1 LTETASEET
10 AANMQRR
17 WIWILCFL
25 AFAATV
31 SPAALAQTSG
41 KQCGLTPEQGLAL
54 RRISNLRFSPG
65 GNRLALVVS
74 VPPKTVL
81 PTRHIWVY
89 DVATGHLRQFT
100 DSPKSEYDPEWSPDG
115 KRLAFLSDRN
125 EKPGLYVMPADG
137 GEARPLTEK
146 DRTVTS
152 FAWSPDGTKIAFIGP
167 DPETAAEKK
176 KKEEKKDA
184 FVVDKDNRLPRLWV
198 VDVAGGK
205 PNAISP
211 ERWRV
216 SSAKWLPA
224 GGALVIS
231 ATSRP
236 QEDYPT
242 NRIYRVDAAS
252 GQTQEIAAPRGPFED
267 LRVAPDGKSVSYV
280 ASPVFGPAP
289 HDLYVQPLAGGAA
302 RDLTATSINRVIRS
316 YQWRPDGR
324 LTVLAQF
331 GFEYRLY
338 DVSASGGAKPLAKLL
353 QNPMSFAVSHSGTI
367 AFVGETSTAAPE
379 LWVRKENGE
388 AQKVSDFNKAWAGI
402 ALQPVHIVRYKS
414 FDGLEIEAG
423 LYDPCGTTQRTHLPV
438 IFLIHGGPT
447 GAWTNSINTWA
458 QLLVARGYAVF
469 TPNVRGSTGY
479 SEKFVDLNRADWG
492 GKDFHDVMAG
502 VDHLVAEG
510 VADPNRLGITG
521 WSYGGYMTEWAITQ
535 TNRFKAAVAGGGMT
549 DLLSEF
555 GTENIP
561 GYDSWFWG
569 WSSENPFRFL
579 RHSPLIFAKNVKT
592 PLLMVHGENDPIDPI
607 GQDEEFYRALKYY
620 GTTVEFVKY
629 PREPHGFREKNH
641 QLDWQ
646 HRMLDW
652 FEKYNPTKANANGT
666 K

>member
-1 LTETASEET
+1 
-10 AANMQRR
+10 MQRR

-31 SPAALAQTSG
+31 PASALAQTAG
-41 KQCGLTPEQGLAL
+41 QNCGLTPGQALTL
-54 RRISNLRFSPG
+54 RRISSLRFSPQG
-65 GNRLALVVS
+65 DRLALVVS

-81 PTRHIWVY
+81 PTSHIWVY
-89 DVATGHLRQFT
+89 EVASGHLRQFT
-100 DSPKSEYDPEWSPDG
+100 DSPKSEFDPEWSPDG

-125 EKPGLYVMPADG
+125 GPASLYMMDASG
-137 GEARPLTEK
+137 GEARPLLEK
-146 DRTVTS
+146 DRTVSS
-152 FAWSPDGTKIAFIGP
+152 FAWSPDGTKIAYIGP

-176 KKEEKKDA
+176 EKEEKKDA
-184 FVVDKDNRLPRLWV
+184 FVVDKDNRLPRLWIL
-198 VDVAGGK
+198 DVKSGAVR
-205 PNAISP
+205 AISP

-216 SSAKWLPA
+216 SSAEWLPA
-224 GGALVIS
+224 GDALIAS

-252 GQTQEIAAPRGPFED
+252 GKMQEISTPRGPFGD
-267 LRVAPDGKSVSYV
+267 LRVSPDGKSVAYL
-280 ASPVFGPAP
+280 ASPAFGPAP
-289 HDLYVQPLAGGAA
+289 HDLYVQPLAGGEA
-302 RDLTATSINRVIRS
+302 RDLTATSINRVVQG
-316 YQWRPDGR
+316 YDWRPDGS
-324 LTVLAQF
+324 LVAMAQT
-331 GFEYRLY
+331 GFENRLY
-338 DVSASGGAKPLAKLL
+338 DVARSGSATALAKFPA
-353 QNPMSFAVSHSGTI
+353 NPMSFAVSHSGTI
-367 AFVGETSTAAPE
+367 AIVGETSTTAPE
-379 LWVRKENGE
+379 LWVRQGRGE
-388 AQKVSDFNKAWAGI
+388 ARKITDFNKAWAGI
-402 ALQPVHIVRYKS
+402 ALSPLHVVHYKS
-414 FDGLEIEAG
+414 FDDLEIEAG
-423 LYDPCGTTQRTHLPV
+423 LYYPCGSTQRNHLPT

-447 GAWTNSINTWA
+447 GAWLNSINTWA
-458 QLLVARGYAVF
+458 QLLAARGYAVF

-479 SEKFVDLNRADWG
+479 GENFVDMNRADWG
-492 GKDFHDVMAG
+492 GKDFRDVMAG

-521 WSYGGYMTEWAITQ
+521 WSYGGYMTQWAITQ

-569 WSSENPFRFL
+569 WSSDNPYRFL
-579 RHSPLIFAKNVKT
+579 QHSPLVFAKNVKT

-652 FEKYNPTKANANGT
+652 FAKYIPTKANANGT
-666 K
+666 N

>member
-1 LTETASEET
+1 
-10 AANMQRR
+10 MQRR
-17 WIWILCFL
+17 WLRMLCFL
-25 AFAATV
+25 VFVTCASACG
-31 SPAALAQTSG
+31 LAQTSG
-41 KQCGLTPEQGLAL
+41 KSCGLTPEQALTL
-54 RRISNLRFSPG
+54 RRISNLRFSQE

-89 DVATGHLRQFT
+89 DVASGDMSQFT
-100 DSPKSEYDPEWSPDG
+100 DSPKSEFDPEWSPDG

-125 EKPGLYVMPADG
+125 GPANLYVMPSNG
-137 GEARPLTEK
+137 GEAHPLLEK

-152 FAWSPDGTKIAFIGP
+152 FSWSPDGTKIAFIGP
-167 DPETAAEKK
+167 DLETAAEEKK
-176 KKEEKKDA
+176 KKEKKDA
-184 FVVDKDNRLPRLWV
+184 FVVDQDNPLPRLWI
-198 VDVAGGK
+198 VDVKSGAVR
-205 PNAISP
+205 AISP

-216 SSAKWLPA
+216 SSAEWLPS
-224 GGALVIS
+224 GNALVIS
-231 ATSRP
+231 ATSQP

-252 GQTQEIAAPRGPFED
+252 GKMQEISAPRGPFEE
-267 LRVAPDGKSVSYV
+267 LHVSPDGKSVAYL
-280 ASPVFGPAP
+280 ASPAFGPAP
-289 HDLYVQPLAGGAA
+289 HDLYVQPVDGGDA
-302 RDLTATSINRVIRS
+302 RDLTATSVNRVIEA
-316 YQWRPDGR
+316 YEWRPDGS
-324 LTVLAQF
+324 LVVMTQT
-331 GFEYRLY
+331 GFENRLY
-338 DVSASGGAKPLAKLL
+338 EVAANGGAKPLAKFAM
-353 QNPMSFAVSHSGTI
+353 NPMSFAQSSSGAI
-367 AFVGETSTAAPE
+367 AFVGETSTGAPE
-379 LWVRKENGE
+379 LWLREGHGE
-388 AQKVSDFNKAWAGI
+388 ARKVSDFNRDWAAI
-402 ALQPVHIVRYKS
+402 DLSPLHIVRYRS
-414 FDGLEIEAG
+414 FDGLDIEAG
-423 LYDPCGTTQRTHLPV
+423 LYYPCGTSAHTHLPT

-447 GAWTNSINTWA
+447 GAWLNSINTWA
-458 QLLVARGYAVF
+458 QLLAARGYAVF

-479 SEKFVDLNRADWG
+479 GEKFVDMNRADWG
-492 GKDFHDVMAG
+492 GNDFRDVMAG
-502 VDHLVAEG
+502 VDDLVARG
-510 VADPNRLGITG
+510 IADPERLGITG

-535 TNRFKAAVAGGGMT
+535 TVRFKAAVAGGGMT

-569 WSSENPFRFL
+569 WSSDNPYRFL
-579 RHSPLIFAKNVKT
+579 QHSPLIFAKNVKT

-652 FEKYNPTKANANGT
+652 FAKYIPTKADADGA